1 MAAHFKNQLAE
12 VKSGVIG
19 ALASAPSA
27 APSNIPSEPSEDDDL
42 FGGAQDMESVLFCF
56 ETYLVSIT
64 SDQTKWPMMV
74 ITLLTGQ

>member
-42 FGGAQDMESVLFCF
+42 FGGAFSGELFLGMEHRIWKAFCF
-56 ETYLVSIT
+56 VLKPI
-64 SDQTKWPMMV
+64 
-74 ITLLTGQ
+74 L